1 MTDTS
6 HRHVPSPGRTGL
18 WLFGARGSVATTAI
32 AGLAALRAGVADA
45 TGCVTELPGL
55 REAPLPAWGDIVVGG
70 HDISDAPL
78 HKSAEQLA
86 EAGVLPTRV
95 LGAVAPQ
102 LSDVESELRTGY
114 DPMSCGGSQAAAVR
128 QLSSDI
134 VSFRRRNRLRRV
146 VAINVASTEAPAP
159 DSPEQHDLAAL
170 EERLDDERPRLP
182 AGVVNTC
189 AALSAGCP
197 YVEFTPSPGIGWASL
212 RQLAE
217 RLGLPFAGC
226 DGKTGETLLRSV
238 LAPMFA
244 ERGLSVLSWS
254 GTNLLGGGDGATL
267 ADPVTA
273 AGKLESKSRG
283 LAELLGPGVS
293 APLHIDHVADLGQ
306 TKIAWDNVHAR
317 GFLGAPVTLQL
328 TWTGYDSALAAPLVL
343 DLTRL
348 VAMAHHAGQR
358 GALGA
363 LGCFFKDPLGDSGH
377 RFDHQVRRLREWVRD
392 TAADLEGRES

>member
-18 WLFGARGSVATTAI
+18 WLFGARGSVGTTAI

-78 HKSAEQLA
+78 HKNAEHLA
-86 EAGVLPTRV
+86 EAGVLPGRL

-102 LSDVESELRTGY
+102 LSDVESELRAGY
-114 DPMSCGGSQAAAVR
+114 DPLTHQGAAVLAAQR
-128 QLSSDI
+128 MSGEI
-134 VSFRRRNRLRRV
+134 VAFRRRNRLRRV
-146 VAINVASTEAPAP
+146 VAVNVASTEAPAA

-170 EERLDDERPRLP
+170 EERLHDERATLP
-182 AGVVNTC
+182 AGVVNTY

-217 RLGLPFAGC
+217 RMGLPCAGC

-244 ERGLSVLSWS
+244 ERALSVLSWS

-267 ADPVTA
+267 ADPA
-273 AGKLESKSRG
+273 AAASKLESKARG
-283 LAELLGPGVS
+283 LAELLGPGVA

-317 GFLGAPVTLQL
+317 GFLGTPVTLQL
-328 TWTGYDSALAAPLVL
+328 TWTGYDSALAAPLVF

-358 GALGA
+358 GPLGA
-363 LGCFFKDPLGDSGH
+363 LGCFFKDPLGDAGH
-377 RFDHQVRRLREWVRD
+377 RFDHQVRQLHEWVRA
-392 TAADLEGRES
+392 TAAELEGRDS